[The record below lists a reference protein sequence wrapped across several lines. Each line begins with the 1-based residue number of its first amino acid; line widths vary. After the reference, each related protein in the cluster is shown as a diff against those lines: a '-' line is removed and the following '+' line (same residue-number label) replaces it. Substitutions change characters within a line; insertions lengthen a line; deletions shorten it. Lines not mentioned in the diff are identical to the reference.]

1 MQPVLLR
8 TATICVSRNKQD
20 SLFSSRLKQD
30 IYLENKNKSCIYL
43 NMTVFFF
50 ITLQE
55 PVFPNHSND
64 LHTFWASQNHEW
76 TYCYPLGKGN
86 INYFMGGILKH
97 TLILLNSLPNVK
109 LEVKQKIE
117 YRFPKSHLSTFNTVT
132 PNLSRNEY
140 LWFISGTSR
149 FWWGW
154 KFSNKKKKR
163 KQRRV

>member
-1 MQPVLLR
+1 M
-8 TATICVSRNKQD
+8 
-20 SLFSSRLKQD
+20 
-30 IYLENKNKSCIYL
+30 
-43 NMTVFFF
+43 
-50 ITLQE
+50 
-55 PVFPNHSND
+55 FPNHSND

-154 KFSNKKKKR
+154 KFSNKKKKGSR
-163 KQRRV
+163 EEFKKNWNKYKPNQTSLQPQPWFKLRTSLYNNFFKANQYLHKNMWCDIDFL

>member
-1 MQPVLLR
+1 M
-8 TATICVSRNKQD
+8 
-20 SLFSSRLKQD
+20 
-30 IYLENKNKSCIYL
+30 
-43 NMTVFFF
+43 
-50 ITLQE
+50 
-55 PVFPNHSND
+55 FPNHSND

-154 KFSNKKKKR
+154 KFSNKKKKKGSR
-163 KQRRV
+163 EEFKKIETNTSLTKLLYSLNLGLNWGQVSIIIFSKQINICIKICDVI